1 MLLSLATV
9 VVAVAAH
16 PATRIV
22 VSWDGALGARIRKTR
37 GARSRGLPGR
47 GGGGML
53 PPIADQLMLSVR
65 TVESHLC
72 RAIQKLGVSQRREL
86 AALRAGTVRDRW
98 FLNVL
103 RPPRAELQ

>member
-1 MLLSLATV
+1 
-9 VVAVAAH
+9 
-16 PATRIV
+16 
-22 VSWDGALGARIRKTR
+22 
-37 GARSRGLPGR
+37 
-47 GGGGML
+47 
-53 PPIADQLMLSVR
+53 MLSVR

-86 AALRAGTVRDRW
+86 AVLRAGTVRDRW

>member
-1 MLLSLATV
+1 MRQLIKYSGRRAPTSAVTAARCTRFLYPYGIVLLSLATV

-53 PPIADQLMLSVR
+53 PPIAD
-65 TVESHLC
+65 
-72 RAIQKLGVSQRREL
+72 
-86 AALRAGTVRDRW
+86 
-98 FLNVL
+98 
-103 RPPRAELQ
+103 